1 MRYTTGRLGHMTHF
15 MSMGRIGALVLA
27 LIGMVLVT
35 VPANATIDGVSGPMF
50 SLVARA
56 GHISTADGQSLL
68 AWGYANGTGLMQ
80 YPGPTLIVNQ
90 GDTVSVMLTNELSVP
105 VSIVFPGQQNVQ
117 AAGGAAG
124 TLTAEAP
131 AGTPAT
137 PGGPVTYTF
146 VASRPGTYLYHSG
159 TQTDLEVEMGL
170 VGALIVR
177 PTGADPLHHAYDHVD
192 TAFNHEYLFL
202 LTEMDPNIHRL
213 MDLGLGNQVDFTTYH
228 PTLWFINGRNG
239 PDTMAAAG
247 APWMPSQP
255 YNCLPLMH
263 PGEKVLMRVVGA
275 GRDRHPFHHHGNNAW
290 VIARD
295 GRMLQS
301 VPGAGPD
308 LAESNFT
315 ILTVPGG
322 TADAMFEWTGK
333 GLGWDIYG
341 HAGTD
346 PLEPNEYA
354 PDHGKPV
361 PVTLPELQSLTLG
374 EAWSGSPFLGK
385 LEPLPPGQGGMNP
398 AGAFPFMWHSHNE
411 VELVNDDIFP
421 GGMLTMMLVLPPS
434 VPIP

>member
-1 MRYTTGRLGHMTHF
+1 MHTIRRMARLGSLFVTLVGVMLSATPSNAVVDGVPGPTF
-15 MSMGRIGALVLA
+15 ALVA
-27 LIGMVLVT
+27 K
-35 VPANATIDGVSGPMF
+35 
-50 SLVARA
+50 A
-56 GHISTADGQSLL
+56 GYISTADGQSLL
-68 AWGYANGTGLMQ
+68 GWGYANGTGLMQ

-90 GDTVSVMLTNELSVP
+90 GDTVSITLTNELSVP

-117 AAGGAAG
+117 ASGGNAG
-124 TLTAEAP
+124 TLTREAP
-131 AGTPAT
+131 AGAPAT

-146 VASRPGTYLYHSG
+146 IASRPGTYLYHSG
-159 TQTDLEVEMGL
+159 TQPELQVEMGL
-170 VGALIVR
+170 VGALVVR
-177 PTGADPLHHAYDHVD
+177 PTGADPLHHAYDHPN
-192 TAFNHEYLFL
+192 TAFDHEYLFL

-213 MDLGLGNQVDFTTYH
+213 MDLGLGSQVDFTKYH

-239 PDTMAAAG
+239 PDTMAAAA
-247 APWMPSQP
+247 APWFPHQP

-263 PGEKVLMRVVGA
+263 PGNKVLLRLIGA
-275 GRDRHPFHHHGNNAW
+275 GRDRHPFHHHGNNTW

-301 VPGAGPD
+301 ASGVGPD

-315 ILTVPGG
+315 ILTVPGE
-322 TADAMFEWTGK
+322 TVDAIFEWTGK

-341 HAGTD
+341 HTSTD

-354 PDHGKPV
+354 PDHGKPL
-361 PVTLPELQSLTLG
+361 PATLPELQSLTLG

-385 LEPLPPGQGGMNP
+385 VEPLPPGQGGMNP
-398 AGAFPFMWHSHNE
+398 LGAFPFMWHSHNE

-434 VPIP
+434 APIP